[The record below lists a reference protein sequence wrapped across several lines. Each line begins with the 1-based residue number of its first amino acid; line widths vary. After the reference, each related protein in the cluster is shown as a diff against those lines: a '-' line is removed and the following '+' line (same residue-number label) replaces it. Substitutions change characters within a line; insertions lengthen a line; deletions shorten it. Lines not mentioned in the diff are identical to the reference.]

1 MFMLTAMLRGAVFA
15 MKAGAGEP
23 TVSDIWAVGCGVEQL
38 CDSSAVCLCCTLVVV
53 CPTRRCKIYLQ

>member
-38 CDSSAVCLCCTLVVV
+38 CELFRRVPFLHLGGRVPNTALV
-53 CPTRRCKIYLQ
+53 L

>member
-38 CDSSAVCLCCTLVVV
+38 CELLRRVWLCLPWSCAQHGAG
-53 CPTRRCKIYLQ
+53 KIYLQ